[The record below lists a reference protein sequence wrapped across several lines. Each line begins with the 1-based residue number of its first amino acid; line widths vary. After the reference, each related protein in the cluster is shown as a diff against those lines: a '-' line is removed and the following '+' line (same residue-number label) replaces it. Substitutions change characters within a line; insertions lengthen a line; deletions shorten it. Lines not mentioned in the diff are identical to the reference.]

1 MRKIYELDS
10 TETATILARTFA
22 GFDGLAAKAEGSV
35 LLVDYGVERDGEAID
50 STVRFLKTI
59 GRPDFHGSF
68 TPEFAFRVGLCAGSF
83 ATNRLFLTALDHA
96 KAQTASLL
104 RRKDE

>member
-35 LLVDYGVERDGEAID
+35 LLVDYGVERDGG
-50 STVRFLKTI
+50 SHRFHSPLPKNDWPPRLPWELHPRI
-59 GRPDFHGSF
+59 RIPGRIM
-68 TPEFAFRVGLCAGSF
+68 R
-83 ATNRLFLTALDHA
+83 R
-96 KAQTASLL
+96 LL
-104 RRKDE
+104 RNQPALPHSFRSR

>member
-35 LLVDYGVERDGEAID
+35 LASTTALKEMGEAID

-96 KAQTASLL
+96 KVRIASLG